1 MCIADGGRGGGR
13 PASTREVLSTSRA
26 RGEIQI
32 VILAKTAMVEVLA
45 VGVMLVEGLEFPRFK
60 IVG

>member
-13 PASTREVLSTSRA
+13 PARTGEVLSTRRA

-32 VILAKTAMVEVLA
+32 VVLAKTAMVEVLA

-60 IVG
+60 IVC